1 MTLKTMVLEKAKK
14 YDAEYINHF
23 EKGESIKMKSPTL
36 FVLFGD
42 QVAEGIKE
50 IKSSMLESIVNAE
63 GAIYLVISKKPIE
76 EHLSNTVYLTLPMD
90 EAMDERGKIGEL
102 LSQEDFLRL
111 LGTTI
116 IEVKKKIMAQSKVFS
131 YWEQINICTVTA
143 ASDRINC
150 LLPDIMILLRTKL
163 AQDFKQVLMDLF
175 VRLEETGCDSEPLNQ
190 ALAASFFKELDTYQ
204 QADFHYER
212 PLEVLEDHLTL
223 NVSYNQP
230 IFHLVYILS
239 DKKQNGQQIIN
250 AHQQHYRTIV
260 SVLLLRN
267 REQPA
272 LELEEAREQY
282 NHNVFMSNIKE
293 QGENRY
299 CTAHLA
305 YVKKPGVGIYLAV
318 IHHLLK
324 AYKQELSGGSD
335 EEIALLS
342 KIGITDKDLE
352 ELMIKCMPQEE
363 RLSQIH
369 SLISRNMS
377 FREIKSASFRE
388 AEKALY
394 GDSVSDFFKVNFEK
408 VGLKQVEDYLL
419 GNQYKESLVE
429 QVITNPCY
437 GPYSLTN
444 FFKAES
450 LSELEGKKEAY
461 LLESQSLEMQ
471 RKEKAETIIST
482 CISSKLGLFDKKSLY
497 EVKEYLIEEIYHLKY
512 KALEAKLKAKAIEV
526 IKQVMTTLYEQIKN
540 QLQKLDTLEDVLA
553 QLVEE
558 VNRYEEEYLVQNV
571 NEYYQGVVKACITQ
585 LKENEG
591 KDYFHSKEMMGPIG
605 EMLKLNLEEVLDKL
619 VHIAQ
624 DCILNETRYF
634 NVSFEEELLARANM
648 VIDYEDKEV
657 VAKRELYDL
666 LYSSLEESSKPCVH
680 LDTTVSTHCYLEKYF
695 FGSRQSE
702 FIDYAYK
709 KDQTSRNYKIGTV
722 SDSRKSSIEKLQ
734 LMGGFKLQDLVFT
747 SSAMR
752 YYEAYKDKNYHF
764 HTKEVE
770 A

>member
-1 MTLKTMVLEKAKK
+1 MVLEKAKR

-23 EKGESIKMKSPTL
+23 EKGESVKMKSPTV

-42 QVAEGIKE
+42 QVVEGIDD
-50 IKSSMLESIVNAE
+50 IKSAMLESIVNAE
-63 GAIYLVISKKPIE
+63 GAIYLVISKKPLE
-76 EHLSNTVYLTLPMD
+76 DNLGNVVQLTLPID
-90 EAMDERGKIGEL
+90 EKMDERGKIGDL
-102 LSQEDFLRL
+102 LNQEDFLKL

-131 YWEQINICTVTA
+131 YWEQINICTVTS
-143 ASDRINC
+143 ASDRVNC
-150 LLPDIMILLRTKL
+150 LLPDVMILLRTKL

-175 VRLEETGCDSEPLNQ
+175 VRLEETGCDSEPLNK
-190 ALAASFFKELDTYQ
+190 ALSASFFKELDTYQ

-223 NVSYNQP
+223 SVSYNQP

-250 AHQQHYRTIV
+250 AQHQHYRTIV
-260 SVLLLRN
+260 AVLLLRN

-282 NHNVFMSNIKE
+282 NHNVFMSNVKE

-299 CTAHLA
+299 CTANLA
-305 YVKKPGVGIYLAV
+305 CVKKPGIGIYLAV

-324 AYKQELSGGSD
+324 AYKKELNGGSD
-335 EEIALLS
+335 EERACLT
-342 KIGITDKDLE
+342 KVGITEKDLE
-352 ELMIKCMPQEE
+352 KLMIRCMPQEE
-363 RLSQIH
+363 NLSQIH
-369 SLISRNMS
+369 SLISRNIS
-377 FREIKSASFRE
+377 FREIKSESFRE
-388 AEKALY
+388 AEKTLY
-394 GDSVSDFFKVNFEK
+394 GHSISDFFKVNFEK
-408 VGLKQVEDYLL
+408 LSLEKLEDYLL
-419 GNQYKESLVE
+419 GNQYKESLIE
-429 QVITNPCY
+429 QVVNNPSY
-437 GPYSLTN
+437 GPYSLAN
-444 FFKAES
+444 FFKAEN
-450 LSELEGKKEAY
+450 LSELENKKEAY
-461 LLESQSLEMQ
+461 LLESQGLEMQ
-471 RKEKAETIIST
+471 SKEKAETIINT
-482 CISSKLGLFDKKSLY
+482 CISSKLSLFDKKSLY

-526 IKQVMTTLYEQIKN
+526 IRQVVASLYEQIRD
-540 QLQKLDTLEDVLA
+540 QLQKLDTLENVLA
-553 QLVEE
+553 KLVAE
-558 VNRYEEEYLVQNV
+558 VNRYEEEYLIQNV
-571 NEYYQGVVKACITQ
+571 DEYYQGVVTACINQ
-585 LKENEG
+585 LKEMEG
-591 KDYFHSKEMMGPIG
+591 NDYFHSNKMMGPIC
-605 EMLKLNLEEVLDKL
+605 EMLSLDMEEVLDKL
-619 VHIAQ
+619 FDMAQ
-624 DCILNETRYF
+624 CYILNETKYF

-648 VIDYEDKEV
+648 MIDYEDKEV

-666 LYSSLEESSKPCVH
+666 LYSSLEENSKPCVH
-680 LDTTVSTHCYLEKYF
+680 LDTTLSSHCYLEKYF
-695 FGSRQSE
+695 FGSHQSE

-722 SDSRKSSIEKLQ
+722 SESRKSSIGKLQ

-770 A
+770 ASC